1 MFIVVA
7 IIFTIIGYSL
17 GVGYCTRKLEKELE
31 ELQRELAETER
42 ELAEME
48 TTQQ

>member
-17 GVGYCTRKLEKELE
+17 GVRFCTKKLEKELE